1 MIAAFWRRKVNSKF
15 QLASSLSVLILKI
28 LQETLHKELVA
39 AYRSRLSGEN
49 RPVSEKENRNKNF
62 DVAFRPIF

>member
-28 LQETLHKELVA
+28 LQETLYKELK
-39 AYRSRLSGEN
+39 GEN

-62 DVAFRPIF
+62 VVAFRPIF